1 MRECAGSELCA
12 GMCMYC
18 GCNKAVLSQHT
29 DIIDET
35 PIITSTK
42 QTKQPR
48 CYAKKLWVPYGDMCI
63 KPPKYRDFLICT
75 FLLFH
80 NKTKHVHV
88 AHNTHVAK
96 NERNSPCFGEF
107 HKKLYITMKRQ
118 KTLHNYTRGK
128 LLYIT
133 MEPLG
138 SMLTNPLILL
148 DFYFEQIYFT

>member
-1 MRECAGSELCA
+1 VRVSCVRRLLRALRVHCARSVLCA
-12 GMCMYC
+12 GMCMCC

-48 CYAKKLWVPYGDMCI
+48 CYAKKPWVPYGDMCI

-80 NKTKHVHV
+80 NKTTHVHV
-88 AHNTHVAK
+88 THHTCITHMLRRMSETARVSESSIK
-96 NERNSPCFGEF
+96 N
-107 HKKLYITMKRQ
+107 
-118 KTLHNYTRGK
+118 
-128 LLYIT
+128 
-133 MEPLG
+133 
-138 SMLTNPLILL
+138 
-148 DFYFEQIYFT
+148 FT